1 MIALGTFRLLS
12 DLSPQ
17 EIHLNM
23 KQYEF
28 VVSMASTDG

>member
-1 MIALGTFRLLS
+1 MIALRTFRLLS

-17 EIHLNM
+17 ENQLNSTHF
-23 KQYEF
+23 EL